1 MEYKSCAPYVGERSQ
16 CASNTGSN
24 QTHWQKSKSHNIVSN
39 IPLSQFNNQFRDTN
53 PFTSPFD
60 SPRLPKFQDRQDF
73 EDLSSNKTRND
84 HSTRIRGLQNST
96 LENCES
102 FGIGIPLH
110 SHIDKFDLE
119 SDHTMTDTTSSTL
132 SQASGKAEQDYD
144 MEHRN
149 QFMTD
154 VELSAVDDNHL
165 NNTTVRNFIWN
176 DVTVTVKDHKTKE
189 SKAILDDVS
198 GVVEAG
204 QYFCLELLVRMRS
217 KLLTCL

>member
-16 CASNTGSN
+16 CPSNTGSN

-39 IPLSQFNNQFRDTN
+39 IPLSQFNSQFRDTN

-60 SPRLPKFQDRQDF
+60 SPRLPNFQDQQDF
-73 EDLSSNKTRND
+73 EEPSSIKTRND
-84 HSTRIRGLQNST
+84 HPTRIREVQKST

-102 FGIGIPLH
+102 FGIGLPFQRDL
-110 SHIDKFDLE
+110 DKFELE
-119 SDHTMTDTTSSTL
+119 SNHTMTDTTSSTL

-144 MEHRN
+144 MEHRT

-154 VELSAVDDNHL
+154 VELSAVDDTHL
-165 NNTTVRNFIWN
+165 KNTTVRNFIWKN
-176 DVTVTVKDHKTKE
+176 VTVTVKDNKTKE

-204 QYFCLELLVRMRS
+204 Q
-217 KLLTCL
+217 